1 MNSPTLASLSRP
13 ELDQRLRGEGLWL
26 DTPPFTV
33 CLRSPL
39 PELGDGLLRVYADY
53 PLAGPGMADFHL
65 ALRPARSPEGWWRRG
80 VLFDADGR
88 VPFTA
93 LPASQAFAMLE
104 WGLNWCI
111 SNRMHQY
118 LIIHAAM
125 LERKGRGVIL
135 VGDPGAGKST
145 LSAALMEEGWRLL
158 SDEIT
163 VIGADRRLQP
173 VPRPVS
179 LKNRSIE
186 LIQKRYPDAIL
197 TDAAHNTSKGSVA
210 HLKPSTISLHKACE
224 TVAPALILFPK
235 YRPSAPLCI
244 EGISHGDALM
254 RMVEG
259 AFNYH
264 LLGTEGFERL
274 ADTIEHCACHELE
287 YADLDELIPTLDRVV
302 ASF

>member
-1 MNSPTLASLSRP
+1 MSSPTLASLPRA
-13 ELDQRLRGEGLWL
+13 EIDRRLRGQGLWF

-33 CLRSPL
+33 CLHSPL
-39 PELGDGLLRVYADY
+39 PQIGDGLLRVYADY
-53 PLAGPGMADFHL
+53 PLAEAGMADFHL
-65 ALRPARSPEGWWRRG
+65 SLRPARSPEGWWRRG

-88 VPFTA
+88 TPFTA
-93 LPASQAFAMLE
+93 LPVNQAFAMLE

-125 LERKGRGVIL
+125 LERHGKGIIL
-135 VGDPGAGKST
+135 VGEPGAGKST
-145 LSAALMEEGWRLL
+145 LSAALMQEGWRLL

-163 VIGADRRLQP
+163 VIDAERQLRP

-179 LKNRSIE
+179 LKNSAID
-186 LIQKRYPDAIL
+186 LIHQRYADAIL
-197 TDAAHNTSKGSVA
+197 TDTAHNTTKGNVA
-210 HLKPSTISLHKACE
+210 HLKPSASSLQQAGE
-224 TVAPALILFPK
+224 TVAPALILFPR
-235 YRPSAPLCI
+235 YSAGTSLRI
-244 EGISHGDALM
+244 ARISRGDTLM

-264 LLGTEGFERL
+264 LLGAEGFERL

-287 YADLDELIPTLDRVV
+287 YSELDALIPALDSLVD
-302 ASF
+302 AS

>member
-1 MNSPTLASLSRP
+1 MISPTLASLSRP
-13 ELDQRLRGEGLWL
+13 ELDRKLHGPGLWL
-26 DTPPFTV
+26 ATPPFTI

-39 PELGDGLLRVYADY
+39 PELGDGLLCVYADY
-53 PLAGPGMADFHL
+53 PLAEPGMADFHL

-93 LPASQAFAMLE
+93 LPVSQAFAMLE

-125 LERKGRGVIL
+125 LERHGRGVIL
-135 VGDPGAGKST
+135 VGEPGAGKST
-145 LSAALMEEGWRLL
+145 LSAALMQEDWRLL

-163 VIGADRRLQP
+163 VINADCRLQP

-179 LKNRSIE
+179 LKNTSIDM
-186 LIQKRYPDAIL
+186 IRQRYPQAIL
-197 TDAAHNTSKGSVA
+197 TDTAHNTSKGSVA
-210 HLKPSTISLHKACE
+210 HLKPSPVSLQQADE
-224 TVAPALILFPK
+224 AVTPALILFPIYK
-235 YRPSAPLCI
+235 AGTALRIDPVTR
-244 EGISHGDALM
+244 GDSLI

-264 LLGTEGFERL
+264 LLGEEGFERL
-274 ADTIEHCACHELE
+274 ADTIEACACHELE
-287 YADLDELIPTLDRVV
+287 YADLDELVPALNRLVDT
-302 ASF
+302 A

>member
-1 MNSPTLASLSRP
+1 MDSPTLASLSRP
-13 ELDQRLRGEGLWL
+13 ELDHRLHGEGLWL
-26 DTPPFTV
+26 ETPPFIL

-39 PELGDGLLRVYADY
+39 PQVADGLLRVYADY
-53 PLAGPGMADFHL
+53 PLAEPGMAYFHL

-80 VLFDADGR
+80 VLFDAYGR

-93 LPASQAFAMLE
+93 LPVSQAFAMLE

-125 LERKGRGVIL
+125 LERHGRGVIL
-135 VGDPGAGKST
+135 VGEPGAGKST
-145 LSAALMEEGWRLL
+145 LSAALMQEGWRLL

-163 VIGADRRLQP
+163 VINAERRLQP

-179 LKNRSIE
+179 LKNASID
-186 LIQKRYPDAIL
+186 LIHGRYPDAVL
-197 TDAAHNTSKGSVA
+197 TDTAHNTSKGSVA
-210 HLKPSTISLHKACE
+210 HLKPSAISLQQATE
-224 TVAPALILFPK
+224 AVAPTLILFPR
-235 YRPSAPLCI
+235 Y
-244 EGISHGDALM
+244 ISGTELRITPIPGGDALM

-264 LLGTEGFERL
+264 LLGEEGFERL
-274 ADTIEHCACHELE
+274 ADTIEGCTCHELE
-287 YADLDELIPTLDRVV
+287 YADLDELIPALNRLVD
-302 ASF
+302 AS